1 MMYPAFISTPSS
13 REAATTT
20 PNKLEQ
26 SSPSPIPISLLSI
39 FGSSHQPFS
48 NSLSY
53 GSSNRVFGQAYVV
66 ESSPK
71 LEALKVSPSPDG
83 HLQPQRVFAPIFT
96 TAAPERGDFL
106 ENTATVAPTTTTTTT
121 TAPTTTTSTTLNPTT
136 ISEMTTTTSMYYT
149 SVSLSQSQSVSTSV
163 VKPAWARRL
172 VIKEREEKDEEDL
185 VTSESVPKIQLHS
198 VVTMVYPGVYNTAAS
213 NRNRIDASNTQ
224 TTTNSPTVFNTA
236 AINNRE
242 KINTAYTHLPISRS
256 TLATREPTTIAIV
269 PTTYSTTA
277 STTTTSTTTSST
289 TTT

>member
-1 MMYPAFISTPSS
+1 MMMYPAFISTPSS

-96 TAAPERGDFL
+96 TAAPEREDFL
-106 ENTATVAPTTTTTTT
+106 ENTATVAPTATTTTTTTTTATTT
-121 TAPTTTTSTTLNPTT
+121 TAPTTTTSTTP
-136 ISEMTTTTSMYYT
+136 IPTTTT
-149 SVSLSQSQSVSTSV
+149 
-163 VKPAWARRL
+163 
-172 VIKEREEKDEEDL
+172 
-185 VTSESVPKIQLHS
+185 
-198 VVTMVYPGVYNTAAS
+198 
-213 NRNRIDASNTQ
+213 
-224 TTTNSPTVFNTA
+224 
-236 AINNRE
+236 
-242 KINTAYTHLPISRS
+242 
-256 TLATREPTTIAIV
+256 
-269 PTTYSTTA
+269 
-277 STTTTSTTTSST
+277 TTTTTTTAT
-289 TTT
+289 TTTA